1 MSRRASKQEQ
11 VLYSGNDYKIQSI
24 KNSVPMVQHS
34 TAQPPHPLKDIV
46 NLDLYPIHIHQPPP
60 PPPSHPP
67 NNNDSSRER
76 PFALGGSATTSSSN
90 NNNSVAVTLA
100 NFLLPHAIQ
109 SLVDES
115 IQNMDKAFYTHKD
128 HTHNVYLTPIDPSLP
143 MDHVYNR
150 QVVSTKG
157 CIQTDQIPSDSSLLK
172 LYHDEDFKRFLKN
185 ILGIQGLYPYQD
197 PLSSINVHFA
207 SEGQEL
213 GWHFDNSAFA
223 ITLLLQEPEGG
234 GVFEYV
240 PSVRDSSNLF
250 GNGGSGGGED
260 VSREQVEKN
269 KKTTMESY
277 QMVEKILNGD
287 IVPKTLDIKPG
298 TLVLFRGRDCLHRV
312 TKVIGDKTR
321 ILVVLAYNEKPGV
334 ALSEEARRTFFGRTG
349 MEEHGSDS

>member
-1 MSRRASKQEQ
+1 MAQC
-11 VLYSGNDYKIQSI
+11 
-24 KNSVPMVQHS
+24 S
-34 TAQPPHPLKDIV
+34 TTQPPHPLKDIV

-60 PPPSHPP
+60 HTPSHPP
-67 NNNDSSRER
+67 NNDASSRER
-76 PFALGGSATTSSSN
+76 SFAHGGSATTSSSN
-90 NNNSVAVTLA
+90 NNNVAVTFA
-100 NFLLPHAIQ
+100 NFLLPNAIQ

-240 PSVRDSSNLF
+240 PNVRDSSNLF
-250 GNGGSGGGED
+250 GGGGGDDSSGGGD
-260 VSREQVEKN
+260 ATREQVEKN
-269 KKTTMESY
+269 NVKTTMESY

-287 IVPKTLDIKPG
+287 IVPRTLDLKPG
-298 TLVLFRGRDCLHRV
+298 TLVLFRGRDSLHRV